1 MKITVLFAALVGAFA
16 SLAGCSSFDTLDE
29 HETGARMV
37 VEVATLAAIERSSDR
52 AATANR
58 VIAAATDARAWIDFD
73 GVTLEELAA
82 KARTRIAGSDLEL
95 SEKAGLNAL
104 VTILQ
109 EEISANIEAGALDPQ
124 TKVTVNRLLDW
135 VVASAQAYA
144 G

>member
-1 MKITVLFAALVGAFA
+1 MKVTVLAAALIGAVV
-16 SLAGCSSFDTLDE
+16 SLAGCSTLDSLDE

-52 AATANR
+52 AATATR
-58 VIAAATDARAWIDFD
+58 VIAAATDAKAWLDFD
-73 GVTLEELAA
+73 GVTLEQLAA
-82 KARTRIAGSDLEL
+82 QARQRIAGSDLEL
-95 SEKAGLNAL
+95 SEKAALN
-104 VTILQ
+104 VFVNILQ

-124 TKVTVNRLLDW
+124 TKVTVNRVLEW